1 MEPITRSVESPDDQI
16 LAYLELK
23 KDLLF
28 HRIPSDKIYYYV
40 ANSLE
45 IGRKKAQS
53 FQHKDIKQLCKQ
65 NELDIEIVDS
75 IGVFHKVKFR
85 AEIIFTKKKSK
96 IKIYKPS
103 LVELIEA
110 YNLVSQTELSYE
122 DVLSIHLAHEF
133 YHYLEYREKQFTNEL
148 LEKVNSLQIGP
159 YKRKSSIVSCSEIAA
174 HSFCKE
180 LLGID
185 FLPNLF
191 DSIYLVHKNMWTIQD
206 FENHFEKTKK
216 EWEQVLH
223 FANVS

>member
-1 MEPITRSVESPDDQI
+1 MEPFTRSLESLDDQL

-40 ANSLE
+40 TRSLE

-53 FQHKDIKQLCKQ
+53 FLHKDIKSLCKQ
-65 NELDIEIVDS
+65 NQLEIEISDS
-75 IGVFHKVKFR
+75 IGVFHQVKFR

-110 YNLVSQTELSYE
+110 YNLISETELTYQ

-148 LEKVNSLQIGP
+148 LDKVDALKIGP
-159 YKRKSSIVSCSEIAA
+159 YKKKSTVVSCSEIAA

-180 LLGID
+180 LIGID

-191 DSIYLVHKNMWTIQD
+191 DSIYLVHKNMWTVQD
-206 FENHFEKTKK
+206 FENHFRKTKK

-223 FANVS
+223 LAHVS